1 MGARNSFESSLTDL
15 KNTLLKMSGL
25 VERVLDDAIRSL
37 VQGDLE
43 LAESVIADDEKINDL
58 EHQIENESIHL
69 IATQQPVAKDLR
81 KLVSAIKIASELERM
96 GDLSVDIAK
105 TTIRLKGEQLI
116 KPLVD
121 IPRMAGIAQQM
132 VRESI
137 DSYVMEDVEK
147 AREMA
152 ELDNQVDALFSKVVR
167 ELHILAAEDV
177 KKVDQTVPLAFVAR
191 YIERIGDHATNI
203 GESVIY
209 LVTGQKPEL
218 NH

>member
-1 MGARNSFESSLTDL
+1 MGARNSFEGSLTDL